1 MLWRS
6 LAAGVMA
13 TLSMDLLSVTA
24 SRLQLTAPLPPHLI
38 GRWFAGV
45 ARGTVLHADIAR
57 TPPVSNEM
65 GIAFPVH
72 YAIGIVL
79 TIVYI
84 WTVLY
89 TGRSPRNLTLAVAFA
104 LSTSVLPWLLMF
116 PAMGYGFFGWNG
128 PAGTRLFLS
137 SLVNH
142 ALFGIGIWLGV
153 MATGMRY
160 SLAPPCC

>member
-6 LAAGVMA
+6 LVAGVIA
-13 TLSMDLLSVTA
+13 TLSMDVLSVVA
-24 SRLQLTAPLPPHLI
+24 SRLQLTAPLPPYLI

-45 ARGTVLHADIAR
+45 ARGTVVHADIAR

-65 GIAFPVH
+65 SIAFPVH

-79 TIVYI
+79 TVVCI
-84 WTVLY
+84 WTVSY
-89 TGRSPRNLTLAVAFA
+89 AGRSPRNLTVAVAFA

-128 PAGTRLFLS
+128 PPGTRLFLS

-153 MATGMRY
+153 MAAGVR
-160 SLAPPCC
+160 